1 MTTVFRNR
9 WLEVA
14 MPCHNVAAL
23 TLSNYHEHES
33 LNVSLFKFGLYFKLP
48 KFLRGEVME
57 EAYGFY
63 FGEDAL
69 VLEWNRKRKFLHYPW
84 ALDFVR
90 WLEWREEDYYGC
102 TKQGGWVEVP
112 RNFPHGRLA
121 TPETWEWNYT
131 LRSGKVQTCAVTAY
145 RTRSVHR
152 RRWLPAWLPLFQK
165 VFDGASFE
173 FSREMGEGEGSWK
186 GGTLGI
192 SAPIR
197 LGESLPQMLDRLAAD
212 GSFKR

>member
-1 MTTVFRNR
+1 MTTIFRNR

-63 FGEDAL
+63 FGDDAL

-84 ALDFVR
+84 SIKLVR
-90 WLEWREEDYYGC
+90 REE
-102 TKQGGWVEVP
+102 WVERDFYGQKLAGWASVP
-112 RNFPHGRLA
+112 ACFMHGSLA
-121 TPETWEWNYT
+121 TPETWEWSYT
-131 LRSGKVQTCAVTAY
+131 LRSGKEQRCTVTAY
-145 RTRSVHR
+145 RSRSIYR
-152 RRWLPAWLPLFQK
+152 RRWLPGWLPVFQRSHY
-165 VFDGASFE
+165 GGYFE

-197 LGESLPQMLDRLAAD
+197 EGESLSQMLDRLAAD